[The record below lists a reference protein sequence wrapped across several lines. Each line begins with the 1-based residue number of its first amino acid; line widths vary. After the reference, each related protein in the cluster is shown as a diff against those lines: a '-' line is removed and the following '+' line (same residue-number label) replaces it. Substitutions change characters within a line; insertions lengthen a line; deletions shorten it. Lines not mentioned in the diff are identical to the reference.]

1 MYYNI
6 KISKTITK
14 KPIICL
20 EIFFPEKSTRIFESN
35 VSMGLSMFTLVVAS
49 LLRHK
54 IAMIYT
60 NWKTGYLY
68 ISLLKKKPDYGW
80 NF

>member
-6 KISKTITK
+6 KVSKTITK
-14 KPIICL
+14 KPIICS
-20 EIFFPEKSTRIFESN
+20 EFFFPEKTARIFESN
-35 VSMGLSMFTLVVAS
+35 VSMGLSMFTLAVPS
-49 LLRHK
+49 LLGHK
-54 IAMIYT
+54 IAMTYT

-68 ISLLKKKPDYGW
+68 ISLLKKKPAYGW